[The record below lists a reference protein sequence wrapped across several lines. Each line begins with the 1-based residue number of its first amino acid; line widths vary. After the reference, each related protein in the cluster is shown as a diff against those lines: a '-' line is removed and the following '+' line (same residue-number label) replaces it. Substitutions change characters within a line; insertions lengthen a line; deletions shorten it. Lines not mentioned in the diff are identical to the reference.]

1 MNNEIIQEII
11 IPGYKKYP
19 GTFQC
24 WKKRFLLFF
33 WISFLKKQKLKIIKN
48 KTPRTILV
56 KEHLHLIIG
65 TNLQHWIIFLS
76 SLYHFVFVFIVSEK
90 NTVLFFISH
99 LSLVFV
105 IILLFL
111 WLPQLNLSCRRKTIN
126 KYITNLK
133 KTHMLM
139 L

>member
-1 MNNEIIQEII
+1 MQHSYVEQKFI
-11 IPGYKKYP
+11 
-19 GTFQC
+19 
-24 WKKRFLLFF
+24 LLFI

-126 KYITNLK
+126 KYTKIWKNN
-133 KTHMLM
+133 THVNAVENTYTHTI
-139 L
+139 